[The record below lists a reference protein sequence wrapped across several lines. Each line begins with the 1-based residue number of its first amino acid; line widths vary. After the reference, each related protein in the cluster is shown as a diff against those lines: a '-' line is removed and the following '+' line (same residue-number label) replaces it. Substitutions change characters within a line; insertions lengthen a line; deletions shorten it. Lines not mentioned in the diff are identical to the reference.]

1 MSSSQHNIDLLIK
14 KLKKKKGVANIK
26 HDPVVHCTKCLRP
39 KIAMGCESFVY
50 LDDPILDDNGRC
62 LAYVDDEKEYERLKK
77 ELR

>member
-1 MSSSQHNIDLLIK
+1 MSYSQHKIDLLIK
-14 KLKKKKGVANIK
+14 KLKKKKRVANIK
-26 HDPVVHCTKCLRP
+26 HAP
-39 KIAMGCESFVY
+39 MGCESFVY